1 MVPGADEG
9 AVVVGVEVRL
19 IILGRARLPIAGAL
33 HLDAVDELGQ
43 EDVVADEV
51 RVPVS
56 RSVRTRR
63 DPLESVDWW
72 EGAMKRRQRGS

>member
-1 MVPGADEG
+1 MADKG

-19 IILGRARLPIAGAL
+19 VILGRAWLPVAGAL

-56 RSVRTRR
+56 RSVRARR
-63 DPLESVDWW
+63 NPLESVDWW
-72 EGAMKRRQRGS
+72 EETMKRGQRGS